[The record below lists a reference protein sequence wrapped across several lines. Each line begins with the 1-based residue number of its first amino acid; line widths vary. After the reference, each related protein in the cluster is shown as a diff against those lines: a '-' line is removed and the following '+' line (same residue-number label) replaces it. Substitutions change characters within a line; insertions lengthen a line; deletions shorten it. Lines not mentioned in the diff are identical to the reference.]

1 MDAFYAAV
9 EQRDHS
15 ELRGRPVIV
24 GGGSVRGVVAACSYE
39 ARVFGVRSAMPAVQA
54 RKLCPDAVFVR
65 GDMAKY
71 RRIGA
76 QVRRLFEEV
85 SPLVEPLS
93 IDEAFIDAT
102 GSVALL
108 GPPRTI
114 AERLRARVRAET
126 GLAVSV
132 GIGPGK
138 MVAKIASDLAKP
150 DGLLEVPAAAVAAFL
165 GPLPVARLFG
175 VGAVMQA
182 ALARA
187 GIATIGDLARAD
199 AVRLAARIGPMAEA
213 LVALARG
220 DDTRVVE
227 ADRAAKSYGEEGTF
241 ERDVRDDRLA
251 RGAIIAHAEAVAR
264 RLRHDGVRAGT
275 VVLKVK
281 LATPLGGGRFPLFT
295 RQTALDEPSDDGK
308 VLSDAALALWT
319 RHRPHEAV
327 RLLGVTGAGIVGAV
341 SAGQLGLFP
350 DPTRRRRAALNGA
363 LDRLADRFGA
373 HSVTRADAH
382 APKAT
387 PTGQVKR
394 GEDE

>member
-1 MDAFYAAV
+1 VTREPVILHADMDAFYAAV
-9 EQRDHS
+9 EQRDHP

-24 GGGSVRGVVAACSYE
+24 GGSSQRGVVAACSYE
-39 ARVFGVRSAMPAVQA
+39 ARVFGVRSAMPSVQA
-54 RKLCPDAVFVR
+54 RKLCPDAVFVQ

-102 GSVALL
+102 ASVTLL

-138 MVAKIASDLAKP
+138 MVAKIASDMAKP
-150 DGLLEVPAAAVAAFL
+150 DGLLEVSARDVAAFL
-165 GPLPVARLFG
+165 DPLPVSRLFG

-199 AVRLAARIGPMAEA
+199 PVRLAAQVGPMAEA
-213 LVALARG
+213 LVALAQGEDR
-220 DDTRVVE
+220 RLVE

-241 ERDVRDDRLA
+241 ERDVRDDATA
-251 RGAIIAHAEAVAR
+251 RGAVIAHAEAVAR
-264 RLRHDGVRAGT
+264 RLRRDGVRAGT

-295 RQTALDEPSDDGK
+295 RQTTLDEPSDDGA
-308 VLSDAALALWT
+308 VLSGAALALWA
-319 RHRPHEAV
+319 RHRPREAV
-327 RLLGVTGAGIVGAV
+327 RLLGVAGTNIVDGLAP
-341 SAGQLGLFP
+341 GQLGLFP
-350 DPTRRRRAALNGA
+350 DPARRRRASPGPSGSPWA
-363 LDRLADRFGA
+363 
-373 HSVTRADAH
+373 RARR
-382 APKAT
+382 
-387 PTGQVKR
+387 R
-394 GEDE
+394 G